1 MLMNKLFQKLMTNR
15 FKFKSGCVKI
25 HIKADK
31 RVSWRATMLIWLTHN
46 CLCWTRAASGACKI
60 WVRLILTRL
69 RPRASQLLRR
79 WHQQFRWIP
88 TQHGFLLRCLC
99 VASVNFYHSTDMNAQ
114 FTFFSRPCV
123 HSSYTCQ
130 LCWRVWGTH
139 LYGTWVS
146 AWRRLLKRV
155 LGQPTH
161 APVLLSVQ
169 WLSKPQL
176 LLEVIFLL
184 TFCFL

>member
-1 MLMNKLFQKLMTNR
+1 
-15 FKFKSGCVKI
+15 
-25 HIKADK
+25 
-31 RVSWRATMLIWLTHN
+31 MLIWLTHN
-46 CLCWTRAASGACKI
+46 CLCWTRAVSSACKI
-60 WVRLILTRL
+60 WLRLILTRC
-69 RPRASQLLRR
+69 RPRASQLHRG

-88 TQHGFLLRCLC
+88 TQHGFLLRCSC
-99 VASVNFYHSTDMNAQ
+99 VAGAHFYHSTGMNAQ
-114 FTFFSRPCV
+114 FTLFSHLRSQ
-123 HSSYTCQ
+123 SSYRACQ
-130 LCWRVWGTH
+130 LCRRVWGTH

-146 AWRRLLKRV
+146 AWRHLVKGV